1 MDLYFSPLACSLA
14 TRITFYEA
22 NADANFIQ
30 VNTKKK
36 RVADGTDFYPVSPL
50 GQVPVL
56 RTDEGWLLTEN
67 TAILP
72 YVADQFPHARLM
84 PPAGTAG
91 RAKVQQWLGFIS
103 TELHKAVFVPLLDPG
118 ASEDVLN
125 YTRKRVPLRLAVLD
139 AHFAAN
145 AFLVEGFTVAD
156 AYLATV
162 LNWAQ
167 YSGVSLAAWPSVDA
181 YYRRIAQRPAVAK
194 ALAEEMALYLEE
206 QAREKAAA

>member
-145 AFLVEGFTVAD
+145 AFLVERFTVAD

>member
-1 MDLYFSPLACSLA
+1 MDLYFSPMACSLA

-22 NADANFIQ
+22 DAGANFIQ
-30 VNTKKK
+30 VDTKKK
-36 RVADGTDFYPVSPL
+36 RIADGTDFYQVSPL

-56 RTDEGWLLTEN
+56 RTNEGWLLTEN

-72 YVADQFPHARLM
+72 YVADQFPQAQLM
-84 PPAGTAG
+84 PPAGTAE

-145 AFLVEGFTVAD
+145 AFLLERFTVAD

>member
-1 MDLYFSPLACSLA
+1 MDLYFSPMACSLA
-14 TRITFYEA
+14 TRITLYEA
-22 NADANFIQ
+22 NADAGFIQ

-36 RVADGTDFYPVSPL
+36 RVADGTDFYQVSPL

-56 RTDEGWLLTEN
+56 RTNDGWLLTEN

-72 YVADQFPHARLM
+72 YVADQFPHAHLIA
-84 PPAGTAG
+84 PAGTVE

-103 TELHKAVFVPLLDPG
+103 TELHKAVFVPLLDPA
-118 ASEDVLN
+118 ASEEVLN
-125 YTRKRVPLRLAVLD
+125 YSRRRVPLRLGVLD
-139 AHFAAN
+139 THFAAN
-145 AFLVEGFTVAD
+145 AFLVDRFTVAD

-167 YSGVSLAAWPSVDA
+167 YSGLSLAEWPAVDA
-181 YYRRIAQRPAVAK
+181 YFRRMAQRPAVAK
-194 ALAEEMALYLEE
+194 AFAEEMALYLEE

>member
-1 MDLYFSPLACSLA
+1 MDLYFSPMACSLA
-14 TRITFYEA
+14 TRITLYEA
-22 NADANFIQ
+22 NAHANFIQ
-30 VNTKKK
+30 VDTKKK
-36 RVADGTDFYPVSPL
+36 RVADGTDFYQVSPL

-56 RTDEGWLLTEN
+56 RTNDGWLLTEN

-72 YVADQFPHARLM
+72 YVADQFPHAHLM
-84 PPAGTAG
+84 PPAGTAE

-103 TELHKAVFVPLLDPG
+103 TELHKAVFVALLDPT
-118 ASEDVLN
+118 AAEDVLN

-139 AHFAAN
+139 AHLAAN
-145 AFLVEGFTVAD
+145 AFLLERFTVAD

-181 YYRRIAQRPAVAK
+181 YCRQIAQRPAVAK
-194 ALAEEMALYLEE
+194 AFAEEMALYLEE
-206 QAREKAAA
+206 QAREKATA